1 MVITSISEAYEDF
14 KKEEVREPK
23 KRGYGDDS
31 AKPSRE
37 REGLTLLEQLQKQD
51 RSKSEK
57 IFIFKIIYLLI
68 IERSVIT
75 LLNVRISLPNDKY

>member
-1 MVITSISEAYEDF
+1 LIKVMVITSISEAYEDF

-37 REGLTLLEQLQKQD
+37 REG
-51 RSKSEK
+51 
-57 IFIFKIIYLLI
+57 
-68 IERSVIT
+68 
-75 LLNVRISLPNDKY
+75 